1 MNNINERGSGDT
13 EPRFLI
19 IGKIGKP
26 HGVRGE
32 VRVIPYTEDATR
44 FRQLETVFVGERTL
58 KETAVESARLHKNFV
73 LLKFADIDDR
83 DEAERLR
90 GKLLQVPMEQ
100 AIPLEEGEY
109 FLFEIEDMA
118 VYSDQ
123 EEYLGQIVDVIET
136 QANNVFVVR
145 GDEGEL
151 LLPDTDEVVVAIDFE
166 AHRMT
171 VHLLDGLR

>member
-1 MNNINERGSGDT
+1 MNNIDERGSGDT

-32 VRVIPYTEDATR
+32 VRVIPYTDDVTR
-44 FRQLETVFVGERTL
+44 FNWLESVYVGERHP
-58 KETAVESARLHKNFV
+58 KETAVESSRLHKSFV
-73 LLKFADIDDR
+73 LLKFAGINDR

-90 GKLLQVPMEQ
+90 GAILQVPMEQ

-136 QANNVFVVR
+136 QAHNVFVVR
-145 GDEGEL
+145 GEAGEL
-151 LLPDTDEVVVAIDFE
+151 LLPDTDEVVLAIDFE